1 MNGIIAKD
9 TSVGGSS
16 ESKFTPIPSG
26 TIQAICI
33 WCYDIGTHE
42 TQFGT
47 EEPKMKQKV
56 IITFEVQSERI
67 EIDGEDLPRV
77 ISHTYNLSLHEK
89 AILCKHLEGFRG
101 KVFTEEEKKGFDLTT
116 ILGHN
121 CLLNITHN
129 ESNGKTYA
137 NISSIS
143 PLMKGMPKL
152 TPETP
157 IRWYSTGMGDE
168 IPEGTP
174 NWIKEKIEESVEWK
188 HFHQKERSQEMTDKV
203 TEVQEVFPGAEEVQG
218 IAEDNDIPF

>member
-101 KVFTEEEKKGFDLTT
+101 KVFTEEEKKERTQRT
-116 ILGHN
+116 EAWEKA
-121 CLLNITHN
+121 N
-129 ESNGKTYA
+129 EEERG
-137 NISSIS
+137 
-143 PLMKGMPKL
+143 PLYTARG
-152 TPETP
+152 
-157 IRWYSTGMGDE
+157 IRS
-168 IPEGTP
+168 
-174 NWIKEKIEESVEWK
+174 
-188 HFHQKERSQEMTDKV
+188 
-203 TEVQEVFPGAEEVQG
+203 A
-218 IAEDNDIPF
+218 A